1 MGRREE
7 EPDASR
13 RHARHR
19 ASPSPARGESEEE
32 AIRNQLRESGWKKRR
47 ADSVS
52 TADGEASR
60 AKDKPKD
67 RTDKGSPRPAD
78 ERSSTRSSR
87 GVRRSR
93 SPRRRDRARRSSH
106 RKSSGSRHRSRSH
119 SRSPA
124 SRSRSRSRS
133 AGRRRRRHSS
143 SSRKRRS
150 SRSPSRSRDAR
161 ESKCSRRS
169 TSASKRKEEK
179 DEKKEEKDVKEEKNK
194 NQEDDDE
201 TESENEN
208 EDAGEKNEKKQAAD
222 KENNKEEKKDDK
234 EKKEPE
240 DKKEK
245 DDRHRPSS
253 SRKSSRRSRS
263 GSPRSPSR
271 SSRRRRHRRN
281 SSYSRSPSR
290 SRRARRGGSR
300 SRSRSPRD
308 RRPRGR
314 DRDRERER
322 DRDRRSRRRGRSY
335 SRSRSAS
342 YSRRR
347 RRNERSNSRDRPR
360 REAKKSPEP
369 SLQPPAGTE
378 AAAPTA
384 ATAAAAPGAAPAAP
398 PSSGVNPTI
407 TQLMAQ
413 YPTMSLQDIIAKMQ
427 ASNVT
432 MAAAVAQKPA
442 RELYVGNLPPNVTG
456 PQLQEFL
463 STIIQQV
470 GLTTQPGNPIVNTWI
485 STDGH
490 FAFCEMRSVEE
501 CNLALLLNQLS
512 LLGQPLKFG
521 RPRSFMGP
529 PQPMPQ
535 ISARTQTALTNLGCT
550 PNPAWFAQPAV
561 PSLDGVTAAPHG
573 DSLTLAEATMTAVS
587 AAQTTVP
594 AVASATVDASSASHR
609 LIMSNIPVV
618 LAEDQV
624 KELVEP
630 FGALKSFTLVKD
642 TATGASIG
650 SALFEYEDDSV
661 AAQAVE
667 GLNGLSIGGILL
679 SVQRQPPSGAALPAA
694 PGATP
699 NFEDQPSAVLKMAN
713 MVSIDELRDDDEY
726 ADLAEDVEEECKRFG
741 NVTGMEI
748 PRPKDGEEVPG
759 LGCIYVRFEEE
770 ANAVAALK
778 ALNGRKF
785 GGSIVKV
792 TYFPLDKVAELDY
805 KSCDGPVICA
815 QARRKIESNELGL
828 HCCRLA

>member
-7 EPDASR
+7 EPEAGR
-13 RHARHR
+13 RHGRHR
-19 ASPSPARGESEEE
+19 GSPSPARGESEEE
-32 AIRNQLRESGWKKRR
+32 AIRKQLRESGWKKRR

-60 AKDKPKD
+60 DKDKPKD
-67 RTDKGSPRPAD
+67 RADKGSPRPAD
-78 ERSSTRSSR
+78 ERRSSR
-87 GVRRSR
+87 SSRSTRRSR
-93 SPRRRDRARRSSH
+93 SPRRRDRERRSSR
-106 RKSSGSRHRSRSH
+106 RKSSGSRRRSYSR

-133 AGRRRRRHSS
+133 SGRRRRRHAS

-161 ESKCSRRS
+161 ESKRSRRS
-169 TSASKRKEEK
+169 T
-179 DEKKEEKDVKEEKNK
+179 
-194 NQEDDDE
+194 
-201 TESENEN
+201 
-208 EDAGEKNEKKQAAD
+208 
-222 KENNKEEKKDDK
+222 
-234 EKKEPE
+234 
-240 DKKEK
+240 
-245 DDRHRPSS
+245 
-253 SRKSSRRSRS
+253 KSSRRSRSCS

-281 SSYSRSPSR
+281 SSYSRSRSPSR

-308 RRPRGR
+308 RR
-314 DRDRERER
+314 
-322 DRDRRSRRRGRSY
+322 
-335 SRSRSAS
+335 
-342 YSRRR
+342 
-347 RRNERSNSRDRPR
+347 
-360 REAKKSPEP
+360 SP
-369 SLQPPAGTE
+369 AD
-378 AAAPTA
+378 
-384 ATAAAAPGAAPAAP
+384 

-470 GLTTQPGNPIVNTWI
+470 GLTTQPGNPIINTWI

-561 PSLDGVTAAPHG
+561 PSLDEAAAAPVGDSSTLAGATAA
-573 DSLTLAEATMTAVS
+573 AVA
-587 AAQTTVP
+587 AAQPAVP
-594 AVASATVDASSASHR
+594 AVASTTVDASLSAHR

-618 LAEDQV
+618 LTEDQV

-642 TATGASIG
+642 TATGASMG

-661 AAQAVE
+661 TAQAVE

-679 SVQRQPPSGAALPAA
+679 SVQCQPASGAALPAA

-741 NVTGMEI
+741 NVTGLEI

-770 ANAVAALK
+770 KNAVDALK

-785 GGSIVKV
+785 GGNIVKV
-792 TYFPLDKVAELDY
+792 TYFPLDKFDKQEF
-805 KSCDGPVICA
+805 S
-815 QARRKIESNELGL
+815 
-828 HCCRLA
+828 

>member
-7 EPDASR
+7 EVESGR
-13 RHARHR
+13 RHGRR
-19 ASPSPARGESEEE
+19 KASPSPTRGEDNEES
-32 AIRNQLRESGWKKRR
+32 IRNKLRESGWKKRR
-47 ADSVS
+47 TESES
-52 TADGEASR
+52 TADAEPSKGKET
-60 AKDKPKD
+60 AKD
-67 RTDKGSPRPAD
+67 RADKSPSRPAD
-78 ERSSTRSSR
+78 DHRSARTS
-87 GVRRSR
+87 RRSR
-93 SPRRRDRARRSSH
+93 SPRRRDREHRSSR
-106 RKSSGSRHRSRSH
+106 RKSSGSRRRSPSR

-150 SRSPSRSRDAR
+150 PSRGRDAR
-161 ESKCSRRS
+161 EPKRSRRS
-169 TSASKRKEEK
+169 RSATSASKRKTSLSVDGKKKKEEEKEDEDETETENEEDGKKEDKEDK
-179 DEKKEEKDVKEEKNK
+179 DEK
-194 NQEDDDE
+194 
-201 TESENEN
+201 T
-208 EDAGEKNEKKQAAD
+208 
-222 KENNKEEKKDDK
+222 
-234 EKKEPE
+234 
-240 DKKEK
+240 

-263 GSPRSPSR
+263 GSPRSPLR
-271 SSRRRRHRRN
+271 SSRRRRHHRRN
-281 SSYSRSPSR
+281 PSRSRSPSR
-290 SRRARRGGSR
+290 SRRARRAGSR
-300 SRSRSPRD
+300 SLSRSPPRD
-308 RRPRGR
+308 RRSRG
-314 DRDRERER
+314 
-322 DRDRRSRRRGRSY
+322 RDRRSRRRGRSY
-335 SRSRSAS
+335 SRSPS

-347 RRNERSNSRDRPR
+347 RRNDRSSSRNRPR
-360 REAKKSPEP
+360 RDAKGSPDP
-369 SLQPPAGTE
+369 QQHPP
-378 AAAPTA
+378 A
-384 ATAAAAPGAAPAAP
+384 ATAAEAAP
-398 PSSGVNPTI
+398 PAAATGTAPPAAAPSTGVNPTI

-535 ISARTQTALTNLGCT
+535 ISARAQTALTNLGCT

-561 PSLDGVTAAPHG
+561 PSLAGAITTESATLEEATLSAVAAAQPAAPAV
-573 DSLTLAEATMTAVS
+573 TTTEAGSTH
-587 AAQTTVP
+587 
-594 AVASATVDASSASHR
+594 HR

-618 LAEDQV
+618 LMEDQV

-642 TATGASIG
+642 PATGASLG
-650 SALFEYEDDSV
+650 SALFEYEDNDV

-679 SVQRQPPSGAALPAA
+679 SVQRQPPTSGAALPIAA
-694 PGATP
+694 HNP
-699 NFEDQPSAVLKMAN
+699 EDQPSAVLKMAN
-713 MVSIDELRDDDEY
+713 MVSIDELRDDEEY

-741 NVTGMEI
+741 SVTGMEI
-748 PRPKDGEEVPG
+748 PRPKDGEEIPG
-759 LGCIYVRFEEE
+759 LGCIYVRFGKEED
-770 ANAVAALK
+770 AVSALK

-792 TYFPLDKVAELDY
+792 TYFPLHKFE
-805 KSCDGPVICA
+805 K
-815 QARRKIESNELGL
+815 NELS
-828 HCCRLA
+828 